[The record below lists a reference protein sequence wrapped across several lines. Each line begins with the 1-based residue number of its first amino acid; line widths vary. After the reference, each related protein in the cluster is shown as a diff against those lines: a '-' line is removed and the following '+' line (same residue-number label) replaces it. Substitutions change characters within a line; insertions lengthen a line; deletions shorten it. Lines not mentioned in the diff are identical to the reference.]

1 MTSQEIFDNQSLMKE
16 QLSFAFIRQ
25 YQKDAAR
32 TNADLKTKGENLMH
46 MVVGMCSE
54 LNEVEDALRSGDK
67 VNLGEELAD
76 ICWYMAN
83 FCTINNCQFDDV
95 YHVATHLVK
104 TQNRV
109 VNNIFGHYKTKQKVS
124 SLYNKISKLQDVVKK
139 FRVYEKN
146 FNYGD
151 VFCMLQDILATIL
164 EICYL
169 EKVDFF
175 TSLKNNIN
183 KLKKRFPD
191 KFNVENAN
199 NRNLE
204 AERVEL
210 EK

>member
-1 MTSQEIFDNQSLMKE
+1 MDFDNETLMKE
-16 QLSFAFIRQ
+16 QLTFAFLKQ
-25 YQKDAAR
+25 YQQDAAR

-54 LNEVEDALRSGDK
+54 MNEVEDALLSGDK
-67 VNLGEELAD
+67 VNLGEEMAD

-104 TQNRV
+104 TESRV
-109 VNNIFGHYKTKQKVS
+109 VNNLFCHYKTKQKVS

-151 VFCMLQDILATIL
+151 VFCMLQDILAKIL

-169 EKVDFF
+169 EKIDLL
-175 TSLKNNIN
+175 TSLRNNID
-183 KLKKRFPD
+183 KLRKRFPN
-191 KFNVENAN
+191 KFNTDDAN
-199 NRNLE
+199 NRNLQ
-204 AERVEL
+204 AERKEL